1 MTNTGTAA
9 VQKRDTPVQADEAAQ
24 IGTPWQPRPDDGSRA
39 VLVSE
44 RRAVFLR
51 KADTPVYAELPEEV
65 TGLGPMPTDWTW
77 DLVHCRLV
85 SVHALFVRL
94 PPPRVPALYRSFLG
108 NLQPQEAGPLR
119 RPLSPAEDARLNWTW
134 DRLFCWSEIDRAVLM
149 GVMSGKSLSMISKI
163 TFAIAARHGG
173 DPLRKTAVHKRYRRN
188 TTTMAEEWK
197 AARVPVDEAT
207 CETWLN
213 KASKKV

>member
-1 MTNTGTAA
+1 MSSAGQTLG
-9 VQKRDTPVQADEAAQ
+9 QSRDEAGQ
-24 IGTPWQPRPDDGSRA
+24 TEIEPVGRPWQPRPDDGSRA
-39 VLVSE
+39 VLVSD

-51 KADTPVYAELPEEV
+51 KADTPVDAELPEEV

-119 RPLSPAEDARLNWTW
+119 RPLSPEEDARLNWTW

-149 GVMSGKSLSMISKI
+149 GVMSGKSVRMISKI
-163 TFAIAARHGG
+163 TFGIAAQRGGRGISKSGVHRLYRH
-173 DPLRKTAVHKRYRRN
+173 N
-188 TTTMAEEWK
+188 TTIMSEEWN
-197 AARVPVDEAT
+197 AARVAIDADTREV
-207 CETWLN
+207 WLS

>member
-9 VQKRDTPVQADEAAQ
+9 VQKRDGAVQAPEADEVRH
-24 IGTPWQPRPDDGSRA
+24 PWKPRPDDGSRA

-44 RRAVFLR
+44 RSAVFLR
-51 KADTPVYAELPEEV
+51 KADVVEAELPEEV

-85 SVHALFVRL
+85 SVHALFLRL

-119 RPLSPAEDARLNWTW
+119 RPLSPEEDARLVWTW

-149 GVMSGKSLSMISKI
+149 GVMAGKSLSMISKI
-163 TFAIAARHGG
+163 TFAIAARRGG
-173 DPLRKTAVHKRYRRN
+173 SPLRKTAVHKRYRRN

-197 AARVPVDEAT
+197 TARVPLDEAT
-207 CETWLN
+207 CEAWLN

>member
-9 VQKRDTPVQADEAAQ
+9 VQKRDGAVQAPEADEVRH
-24 IGTPWQPRPDDGSRA
+24 PWKPRPDDGSRA

-44 RRAVFLR
+44 RSAVFLR
-51 KADTPVYAELPEEV
+51 KADVVEAELPEEV

-85 SVHALFVRL
+85 SVHALFLRL

-119 RPLSPAEDARLNWTW
+119 RPLSPEEDARLVWTW

-149 GVMSGKSLSMISKI
+149 GVMAGKSVRMISKI
-163 TFAIAARHGG
+163 TFGIAAQRGG
-173 DPLRKTAVHKRYRRN
+173 RAISKSGVHRLYRQN
-188 TTTMAEEWK
+188 TKIMSEEWN
-197 AARVPVDEAT
+197 EAGVAIDADT
-207 CETWLN
+207 REVWLN
-213 KASKKV
+213 KARKKV